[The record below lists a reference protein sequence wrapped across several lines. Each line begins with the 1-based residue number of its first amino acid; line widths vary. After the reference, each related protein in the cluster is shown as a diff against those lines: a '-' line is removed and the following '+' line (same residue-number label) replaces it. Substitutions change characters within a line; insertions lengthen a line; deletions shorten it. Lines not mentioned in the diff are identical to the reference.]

1 MMIHRVCVCVCV
13 SLLFMGRSPPRR
25 KDRSRSRSRER
36 APRDRSAGGVRNG
49 HGDDGGGDAFYQDSA
64 PPPAGE
70 SACGKNCGDECD
82 NNRIYVS
89 GLPSTITEKDL
100 VDKFGT
106 IGIIAR
112 VRQKR
117 GYKDQWPFSV
127 RIYTDEANVPKGD
140 CIIKYEEATS
150 AHAALRWFDG
160 IDFKG
165 GKIGVV
171 MAAKPS
177 LNNRY

>member
-1 MMIHRVCVCVCV
+1 MAPSSWHLHTVPHAAAVPHPRGFAV
-13 SLLFMGRSPPRR
+13 LARPP
-25 KDRSRSRSRER
+25 E
-36 APRDRSAGGVRNG
+36 
-49 HGDDGGGDAFYQDSA
+49 
-64 PPPAGE
+64 
-70 SACGKNCGDECD
+70 
-82 NNRIYVS
+82 
-89 GLPSTITEKDL
+89 
-100 VDKFGT
+100 
-106 IGIIAR
+106 
-112 VRQKR
+112 QKR

-127 RIYTDEANVPKGD
+127 RIYKDDATGKPKGD

-150 AHAALRWFDG
+150 AHAALKWFDG